1 MSELKINSQ
10 IVLLKDIKMENSR
23 KEANMLKGGKKKK
36 KNKTSHSVWKLL
48 LHGKPVTGNI
58 SFQPICHCHCKL
70 VWQVWHASKS
80 SKVSW
85 SQVCNEESDR
95 TLPSFKP
102 CEANHS
108 PSLSQFPLLWN
119 GEKWPF
125 PIHFQAYY
133 KDHTRQGSVKKSV
146 LGNQSAL
153 LCCLEAFYL
162 SFLGLIFPIYRMGPH
177 LTFLNDIL
185 PSYM

>member
-1 MSELKINSQ
+1 MSELKMNSQ

-23 KEANMLKGGKKKK
+23 KEANMLKGGKKKLPIVSENYYYMENWWLEIFLFNQFAIVTASLLDK
-36 KNKTSHSVWKLL
+36 FDMLANPRRSPGLRSVMRNQ
-48 LHGKPVTGNI
+48 TGH
-58 SFQPICHCHCKL
+58 FQ
-70 VWQVWHASKS
+70 ASNS
-80 SKVSW
+80 V
-85 SQVCNEESDR
+85 R
-95 TLPSFKP
+95 PTTPP
-102 CEANHS
+102 
-108 PSLSQFPLLWN
+108 LSQFPLLWN

-133 KDHTRQGSVKKSV
+133 KDYTRQGSVKKSV
-146 LGNQSAL
+146 LRNQSAL

-177 LTFLNDIL
+177 LTFLDDIL